1 MSVLGCRMA
10 SPQDV
15 TQLLIKW
22 SEGSQEALEQLMPL
36 VYAELHRMASRY
48 MATQPPDHTLQTTAL
63 IHEAYLR
70 LTRDTDQHWENRAH
84 FFRVAAKSMRQ
95 ILVDHARGQLAAKR
109 GGKHQELPLDQAI
122 IISGERMAS
131 MLALD
136 DALTDLAKLNPR
148 QTEVVELRYFAGFNV
163 EETADALK
171 VSPETVMRDWRAARA
186 WLHIQLSQREAASQ
200 HTAGTP

>member
-1 MSVLGCRMA
+1 MA
-10 SPQDV
+10 SPQEI
-15 TQLLIKW
+15 TQLLIEW
-22 SEGSQEALEQLMPL
+22 SEGSQEALGRLMPL

-48 MATQPPDHTLQTTAL
+48 MAAQPSGHTLQTTAL

-70 LTRDTDQHWENRAH
+70 LARDSDRHWQNREH

-95 ILVDHARGQLAAKR
+95 VLVDHARGQLAAKR
-109 GGKHQELPLDQAI
+109 GGKHQELPLDEGI
-122 IISGERMAS
+122 IISGERLAS
-131 MLALD
+131 MVALD

-171 VSPETVMRDWRAARA
+171 VSPETVMRDWRAAKA
-186 WLHIQLSQREAASQ
+186 WLHIQISQRPTAPQQAA
-200 HTAGTP
+200 GNP

>member
-1 MSVLGCRMA
+1 MA
-10 SPQDV
+10 SPQEV

-70 LTRDTDQHWENRAH
+70 LAHDSDKHWENRAH

-109 GGKHQELPLDQAI
+109 GGKHQELPLDQEI
-122 IISGERMAS
+122 IISGKRMAS
-131 MLALD
+131 MVALD

-148 QTEVVELRYFAGFNV
+148 QTEVVELRYFGGFNV

-171 VSPETVMRDWRAARA
+171 VSQETVMRDWRAARA

-200 HTAGTP
+200 HAAGTS